1 LKTGYNLKIS
11 KIFVLFLVLFFCC
24 NGNNSTSSK
33 KQLPNIILII
43 GDDHGYPYF
52 GFMGSKY
59 VKTPNMDSLAK
70 NGTVFTNGYVPD
82 NHCRPALK
90 SLITGILPT
99 DYKRIEQKI
108 KSDNMLE
115 DEFLMLSEKE
125 KIKWINN
132 FEYHSLQYFE
142 TLPKLLMSKGY
153 NSFQSGKWWEY
164 HHEYGGFIDGMTK
177 GWKREK
183 VDGRNWFQQFMGG
196 KGTDIGR
203 VTNKPVFDFI
213 NQNKKDPFFIWYAPQ
228 LPHYPFDAPNK
239 YLDLYKNKGFSKS
252 AVQYYANCTWFDD
265 SVGDLVKFLRDNDIL
280 NNTLLIYVNDNGWE
294 QEPNQEFIDHPIR
307 SHNGGD
313 KGKLSVYDQSYRTP
327 IIFSWRNKLPFD
339 KRKKDLIHTTD
350 IFATILDLIN
360 ISPPENIHGISYKEV
375 INDKISNPR
384 NFIVGNSNKIR
395 DISINADP
403 MGKDSENYW
412 VRSGEWFFRNNLTD
426 ETQSLFNLRED
437 QFCNTNLAPD
447 MPNITN
453 EMLNKI
459 SRWRQERLS
468 D

>member
-1 LKTGYNLKIS
+1 MRIYKVSILC
-11 KIFVLFLVLFFCC
+11 LFFIVGCDSKSFVS
-24 NGNNSTSSK
+24 NNK
-33 KQLPNIILII
+33 RLPNIILII

-90 SLITGILPT
+90 SLITGLLPL

-108 KSDNMLE
+108 KSDKMMENYFIRMG
-115 DEFLMLSEKE
+115 EKE
-125 KIKWINN
+125 KKDWIKN
-132 FEYHSLQYFE
+132 FEYHSLRYFE
-142 TLPKLLMSKGY
+142 TLPKLLQSKGY

-164 HHEYGGFIDGMTK
+164 HYEYGGFTDGMTK
-177 GWKREK
+177 GWKRER

-203 VTNKPVFDFI
+203 ITNKPVFDFI
-213 NQNKKDPFFIWYAPQ
+213 NENKDSPFFIWYAPQ
-228 LPHYPFDAPNK
+228 LPHYPFDAPKK

-252 AVQYYANCTWFDD
+252 AVKYYANCTWFDD
-265 SVGDLVKFLRDNDIL
+265 SVGDLIEFLKENDML
-280 NNTLLIYVNDNGWE
+280 DNTLIVYVNDNGWE
-294 QEPNQEFIDHPIR
+294 QEPNQEFINHPIR

-313 KGKLSVYDQSYRTP
+313 KGKLSVYDQSFRTP
-327 IIFSWRNKLPFD
+327 IIFSWPNQLPVS
-339 KRKKDLIHTTD
+339 KEKKDLIHTTD
-350 IFATILDLIN
+350 IYATILDLIN
-360 ISPPENIHGISYKEV
+360 ISPPKVLHGISFKDV
-375 INDKISNPR
+375 INNKISNPR
-384 NFIVGNSNKIR
+384 KYIIGNSNKVR
-395 DISINADP
+395 DIGLNADP

-412 VRSGEWFFRNNLTD
+412 VRSDEWFFSIDLTN
-426 ETQSLFNLRED
+426 TKQSLYNLQDD
-437 QFCNTNLAPD
+437 QFCNQNLASEK
-447 MPNITN
+447 PNIAN

-459 SRWRQERLS
+459 SRWRQERSS